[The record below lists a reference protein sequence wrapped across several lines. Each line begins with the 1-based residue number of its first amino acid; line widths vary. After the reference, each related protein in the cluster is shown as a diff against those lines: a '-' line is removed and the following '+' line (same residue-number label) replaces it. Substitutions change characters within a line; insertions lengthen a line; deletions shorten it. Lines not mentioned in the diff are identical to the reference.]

1 MCAAVMTTATTIS
14 RARKERTERARRD
27 GSDPLRGRRRVPWR
41 SMDIPSSGGGSDPR
55 MRPARSHRRGRCL
68 RYGPSRSN
76 PLSWPSTDRSMAGM
90 RATWPSP
97 RRRTP
102 SGRTSPADGRRKHL
116 DVHSGRTVAG
126 GCVQACRSRHPG
138 RPGRQSAGQPLRDFH
153 LFAARSCGRCGGF
166 LRCNFAAQRGG
177 ALARGARRMSAGLPI
192 RHLPEDEYQPH
203 SESNHP
209 GLRTHPNKGCEIE
222 EHKKTMR
229 VSASPLMESSLPP
242 DAPAIPCN

>member
-1 MCAAVMTTATTIS
+1 MKRRDQWWMADGGTAPMSAAVMTTATTIS

-138 RPGRQSAGQPLRDFH
+138 RPGRHRLGSRFETSIYSPPGPAADAVVS
-153 LFAARSCGRCGGF
+153 FAAISPRSG
-166 LRCNFAAQRGG
+166 AAR
-177 ALARGARRMSAGLPI
+177 
-192 RHLPEDEYQPH
+192 
-203 SESNHP
+203 
-209 GLRTHPNKGCEIE
+209 
-222 EHKKTMR
+222 
-229 VSASPLMESSLPP
+229 
-242 DAPAIPCN
+242 